1 MSKAPKKK
9 PAEKDEALSRKDAA
23 HLTMEEAAEEL
34 ERLAHEIAALDK
46 AYYQKD
52 APRISDAEY
61 DALRQRNDAI
71 EARYPELVREDS
83 PSARVGAAPAEGFG
97 KVVHSVPMLSLGNAF
112 EDDDVTD
119 FWNRIRK
126 FLNLKEG
133 DELAVTAEPK
143 IDGLSAALRYE
154 KGKLVQ
160 GATRGDGR
168 EGENVTENLRTI
180 GDIPATLKGKNI
192 PDVVEVRG
200 EVYMSHE
207 DFAKLNERQ
216 REAGKPVFANPRNAA
231 AGSLRQLDAKVTAS
245 RPLRFFAYTWG
256 EMPEMPAETQTG
268 MIEAFEKWGFTVNPL
283 FTRCKSIEELIAFY
297 HDIEERRAT
306 LGYDIDGVVYKVD
319 RLDWQNRLGFVSR
332 SPRWAIAHKFPAEQA
347 MTVLESIDIQ
357 VGRTGK
363 LTPVARLKPVTVGG
377 VVVSNATLHNED
389 VIANLDARIG
399 DTVVIQRAGD
409 VIPQVV
415 RVVGERR
422 PKGASPYK
430 FPTTCPVCQSTAV
443 RELNPTTGKLEADRR
458 CTGGLVCDAQAVEK
472 IRHFVSRKAF
482 DIEGFGDTYA
492 QLLFEEKLIRSPAD
506 IFTLRDRADRVK
518 DAIRKQRRKLAEE
531 RAEKSGKKA
540 KKSIKEEDRTFE
552 GVEKLFENI
561 DERRAVDFDRFLFAL
576 GIPHVGEVT
585 AQALA
590 GYFETPKRLLLAVP
604 KLKKERPGQA
614 YFELER
620 VNNIGPQRLERLLS
634 QKWQSEDS
642 DLFSQEEEFQKQF
655 DKLDLGG
662 FGRLAKESLERHYGD
677 WSFFVQSMQEAS
689 KQVPGRSYLD
699 FVGQENLGPAVVESF
714 VDFFSEQHNLDVVE
728 QLLEQVSVRKPQM
741 PSGEQLLAGEIV
753 VFTGTLQTK
762 SRDEAKKQAL
772 GLGAKVTSSVS
783 KETTIVVAGEKA
795 GSKLDKANKL
805 GVKVLSE
812 EEWFEK
818 IGLN

>member
-1 MSKAPKKK
+1 MTRAPKKQA
-9 PAEKDEALSRKDAA
+9 PQKDEALSRKDVS

-34 ERLAHEIAALDK
+34 ARLAADIAEHDK

-61 DALRQRNDAI
+61 DALRKRNDAI

-83 PSARVGAAPAEGFG
+83 PSLRVGAAPADGFG
-97 KVVHSVPMLSLGNAF
+97 KVVHSVPMLSLDNAF
-112 EDDDVTD
+112 DDADVTN

-126 FLNLKEG
+126 FLNLKEN

-143 IDGLSAALRYE
+143 IDGLSASLRYE

-180 GDIPATLKGKNI
+180 GDIPATLKGKSI

-231 AGSLRQLDAKVTAS
+231 AGSLRQLDAKVTAA

-256 EMPEMPAETQTG
+256 EMPAMPADTQAG
-268 MIEAFEKWGFTVNPL
+268 MIEAFETWGFTVNPL
-283 FTRCKSIEELIAFY
+283 FTRCKSIDELIAFY

-389 VIANLDARIG
+389 VIESLDARIG
-399 DTVVIQRAGD
+399 DTVIIQRAGD

-415 RVVGERR
+415 RVVRERR
-422 PKGASPYK
+422 PESSVAYK
-430 FPTTCPVCQSTAV
+430 FPNECPICHSSAV
-443 RELNPTTGKLEADRR
+443 REINPATGKLEADRR

-472 IRHFVSRKAF
+472 IKHFVSRRAF

-492 QLLFEEKLIRSPAD
+492 QLFFEENLIKSPAD
-506 IFTLRDRADRVK
+506 IFSLRDRSDKVK
-518 DAIRKQRRKLAEE
+518 EAIGKQRQKQAEE
-531 RAEKSGKKA
+531 RAEKLGKKA

-552 GVEKLFENI
+552 GVEKLFEKI
-561 DERRAVDFDRFLFAL
+561 DERRTIDFGRFLYAL

-590 GYFETPKRLLLAVP
+590 TYFKTPKKLLATVA
-604 KLKKERPGQA
+604 KLQKERPGQA
-614 YFELER
+614 YLELER
-620 VNNIGPQRLERLLS
+620 VANIGSKRLKELS
-634 QKWQSEDS
+634 SREWRNKDS
-642 DLFSQEEEFQKQF
+642 DLFGQQETFQERF
-655 DKLDLGG
+655 DRLNLDG
-662 FGRLAKESLERHYGD
+662 FNRPAKESLEEHYGS
-677 WSFFVQSMQEAS
+677 WSSFIRAMEDVSLHAPGQSYEEFA
-689 KQVPGRSYLD
+689 REEN
-699 FVGQENLGPAVVESF
+699 VGTAVVESF
-714 VDFFSEQHNLDVVE
+714 IDFFSERHNLEVVE
-728 QLLEQVSVRKPQM
+728 RLLEQVSVRKPER
-741 PSGEQLLAGEIV
+741 PSGMQLLAGETV
-753 VFTGTLQTK
+753 VFTGTLLTK
-762 SRDEAKKQAL
+762 SRDEAKRQAL
-772 GLGAKVTSSVS
+772 RLGAKVTGSVS
-783 KETTIVVAGEKA
+783 GETTIVVAGEKA

-805 GVKVLSE
+805 GIKVLSE

-818 IGLN
+818 VGLN